1 MKIPKTAGEKSVAT
15 GVSLPQDL
23 ITAAKA
29 YAKAGGY
36 GGLSGLTRHLIT
48 VCLAEAGQ
56 SAQDASDEAERK
68 GKQEVKRGKEKM
80 RRSNN

>member
-1 MKIPKTAGEKSVAT
+1 MKTPKTEGEKSVAT

-23 ITAAKA
+23 IVAAKA

-48 VCLAEAGQ
+48 ICLAEAGQ
-56 SAQDASDEAERK
+56 AAQGASDKAKRK
-68 GKQEVKRGKEKM
+68 GKQEVKRAKDKM
-80 RRSNN
+80 RRGNN

>member
-1 MKIPKTAGEKSVAT
+1 MKTPKAAGEKSVAT

-56 SAQDASDEAERK
+56 SAQSASNKAERK
-68 GKQEVKRGKEKM
+68 GKQQVKRAEEKM
-80 RRSNN
+80 RRGKN

>member
-1 MKIPKTAGEKSVAT
+1 MNTRKTEGEKSVPT

-23 ITAAKA
+23 IIAAKA

-56 SAQDASDEAERK
+56 ATQGASDMAKRK
-68 GKQEVKRGKEKM
+68 GKQEVKRAKAKM
-80 RRSNN
+80 RRGNN

>member
-1 MKIPKTAGEKSVAT
+1 MKTPKTEGEKSVAT

-23 ITAAKA
+23 IVAAKA

-36 GGLSGLTRHLIT
+36 GGLSGLTRHLLT

-56 SAQDASDEAERK
+56 AAQSASNKAERK
-68 GKQEVKRGKEKM
+68 GKQEVKRAKEQM
-80 RRSNN
+80 RRGNN